1 MTLSFRD
8 VADILK
14 AIDDSSAD
22 EINIEVE
29 GLRLAVS
36 KRGASVQT
44 PPTTETTTTQTAGGT
59 KETAPAPPKSS
70 TATKRPA
77 PGSSQA
83 PPGHEIL
90 RAPMVGTFYRK
101 PGPED
106 PAFVEVGSTVATGDP
121 LCLIEVM
128 KLYTTIE
135 ATTSGEIVS
144 IFAEDGALVDFDQQ
158 LFLIK
163 TQGS

>member
-8 VADILK
+8 VAEILK

-36 KRGASVQT
+36 KRGAPAQI
-44 PPTTETTTTQTAGGT
+44 PPSAETTATQTTSGT
-59 KETAPAPPKSS
+59 KETAPVPQISPAD
-70 TATKRPA
+70 TKTPS
-77 PGSSQA
+77 PDSSQA

-106 PAFVEVGSTVATGDP
+106 SPFVEVGSTVTKGDP

-163 TQGS
+163 TQAS

>member
-8 VADILK
+8 VAEILK

-36 KRGASVQT
+36 KRGASGQA
-44 PPTTETTTTQTAGGT
+44 PPAAETTATQTAGST
-59 KETAPAPPKSS
+59 KESAPVPEISPSD
-70 TATKRPA
+70 TKIPS
-77 PGSSQA
+77 PDSSQA

-106 PAFVEVGSTVATGDP
+106 SPFVEVGSTVAKGDP

-144 IFAEDGALVDFDQQ
+144 VFAEDGALVDFDQQ